1 MKVIFISDIH
11 GIKTNLESIK
21 PIIDDS
27 DKLVVLGDL
36 YYIGPRNKINND
48 YDILY
53 IQKFLTDYKDKLI
66 CMRGNCDSEVD
77 IKVSDFIIND
87 GISYLN
93 LDNNDIY
100 ITHGD
105 YYNSSY
111 NKLESNSILIYGHEH
126 IPYIKNIDN
135 KHFICIGSISIPRDG
150 KSTYLVYEKNKFDLY
165 DIDGNKIDSL
175 IIN

>member
-11 GIKTNLESIK
+11 GIKTNLELIK
-21 PIIDDS
+21 PIIDDC

-53 IQKFLTDYKDKLI
+53 IQEFLTNYKDKII

-77 IKVSDFIIND
+77 IKISDFVINE

-105 YYNSSY
+105 FYNSNY
-111 NKLESNSILIYGHEH
+111 NKIKENSILIYGHEH

-135 KHFICIGSISIPRDG
+135 KHFICVGSISIPRNN
-150 KSTYLVYEKNKFDLY
+150 KATYLIYENNRFNLY
-165 DIDGNKIDSL
+165 NIDGDIEDSL
-175 IIN
+175 IIY